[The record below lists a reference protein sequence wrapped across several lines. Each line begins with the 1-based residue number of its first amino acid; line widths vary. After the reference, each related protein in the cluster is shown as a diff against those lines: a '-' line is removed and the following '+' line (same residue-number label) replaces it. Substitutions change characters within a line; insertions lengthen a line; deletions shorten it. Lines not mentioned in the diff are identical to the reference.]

1 MKITIRTLQN
11 TTFPVEGVESADTV
25 LALKQKISTIKPESA
40 VERQKLIHSG
50 RILVD
55 DKSLSSY
62 DIKDGDFIVMM
73 ITKPPPSQPAPQA
86 TQSPQ
91 PAKESKL
98 KSPAPIPSSSAPSE
112 EFKSAVGRI
121 TEMGFDN
128 EEATRALKAAF
139 MNVDR
144 AVEYLTSGNIPEA
157 SPQEG
162 DGASSSHVL
171 LPAELEALKNSP
183 QFQQLRAAVQ
193 QNPDL
198 IYDILEQIEATNPQ
212 LLDMIENNRA
222 AFYKLLT
229 DMEYPGDEAFEQGE
243 LGEEVEEGIDEDN
256 TEGGEL
262 QRDEAEQ
269 QMFDA
274 AVMEQLQASPNDSL
288 AINRIMEMGFDRESA
303 IEAYFACDKNEELA
317 INFLLNNANQ
327 N

>member
-1 MKITIRTLQN
+1 MFR
-11 TTFPVEGVESADTV
+11 VDEVESNDSV
-25 LALKQKISTIKPESA
+25 LALKQKISKVQPESPT
-40 VERQKLIHSG
+40 ERQKLIHSG
-50 RILVD
+50 RILAD
-55 DKSLSSY
+55 DKSLDFY
-62 DIKDGDFIVMM
+62 GIKNGDFVVMM
-73 ITKPPPSQPAPQA
+73 ITKPSTSQTAQPAQS
-86 TQSPQ
+86 TQPL
-91 PAKESKL
+91 KESKPVG
-98 KSPAPIPSSSAPSE
+98 SIPASASGAASSE

-144 AVEYLTSGNIPEA
+144 AVEYLTSGDIPDTKE
-157 SPQEG
+157 EG
-162 DGASSSHVL
+162 DGASSSSHVL
-171 LPAELEALKNSP
+171 LPAELEALKSSP

-212 LLDMIENNRA
+212 LLDLIESNRA

-243 LGEEVEEGIDEDN
+243 VGEELETEENGGDN
-256 TEGGEL
+256 GEGEM

-269 QMFDA
+269 QMFEA
-274 AVMEQLQASPNDSL
+274 AVMEQLHASPQDSL

-317 INFLLNNANQ
+317 INFLLNNGNQ